1 MTLDDVWE
9 AKVACAG
16 GEALEVESWTCWHGP
31 VGCDWQDSS
40 SDEEDGGP
48 SDEEEERNL
57 L

>member
-9 AKVACAG
+9 AKVARGASG
-16 GEALEVESWTCWHGP
+16 ALEVASWTCWHSP

>member
-16 GEALEVESWTCWHGP
+16 GEALEVDSWTCWHGP
-31 VGCDWQDSS
+31 VGCDWHDSS

-48 SDEEEERNL
+48 SDEEEENS
-57 L
+57 